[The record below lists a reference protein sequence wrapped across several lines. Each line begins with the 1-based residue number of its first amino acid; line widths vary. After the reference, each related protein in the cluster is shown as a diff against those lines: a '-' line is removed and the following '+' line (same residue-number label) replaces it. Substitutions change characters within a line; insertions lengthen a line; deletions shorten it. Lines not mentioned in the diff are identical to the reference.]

1 MRLRA
6 APQAQQAW
14 PLPVEGK
21 NWTCRPAA
29 CYPPPPRLPAL
40 PCTHTQLVPGAGS
53 QAMSL
58 GSLDRCVQ
66 NPLWDTQVGP
76 GLPPPQDSHLPA
88 LPTRPSP
95 TRLPRC
101 GRLARG
107 PGGFLG
113 CRFHPCS
120 PSGQL
125 DPPPGGSKPQTDA
138 FSASNT
144 MQCGSFPRHWA
155 PHSQPHPAQDM
166 TSGGIHSPA
175 SLTLRR

>member
-1 MRLRA
+1 MGEKQLVRLRA

-14 PLPVEGK
+14 PLPGK
-21 NWTCRPAA
+21 GENWTCRPAA
-29 CYPPPPRLPAL
+29 CYPPPPCLPTL

-125 DPPPGGSKPQTDA
+125 DPPPQGEVNPK
-138 FSASNT
+138 
-144 MQCGSFPRHWA
+144 
-155 PHSQPHPAQDM
+155 
-166 TSGGIHSPA
+166 
-175 SLTLRR
+175 LTLFQLQIQCNVAASPGTGLPTVSPTLLRT